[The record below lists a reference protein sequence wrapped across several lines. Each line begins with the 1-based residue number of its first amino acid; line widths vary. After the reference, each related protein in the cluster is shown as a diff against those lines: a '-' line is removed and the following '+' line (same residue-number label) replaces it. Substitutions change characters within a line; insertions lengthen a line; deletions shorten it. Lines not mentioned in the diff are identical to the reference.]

1 VSECKH
7 SVETVME
14 NLAVGDQLT
23 ITDKYGVERTHEI
36 KFFQKNGREA
46 QFGLHEDGPW
56 IIDVQE
62 ATFHE
67 VDADG
72 PLGIGADIVD
82 VLYWDGN
89 LEDTGGDGGD

>member
-1 VSECKH
+1 VSECEH

-23 ITDKYGVERTHEI
+23 ITDEYGVKRNREI
-36 KFFQKNGREA
+36 KFFQNAGRQV
-46 QFGLHEDGPW
+46 QFGPPEVGPW

-67 VDADG
+67 VDAEG
-72 PLGIGADIVD
+72 YLGIGADIVD
-82 VLYWDGN
+82 VLYWDGSV
-89 LEDTGGDGGD
+89 EDTEGGDGE